1 MKIVRLGP
9 DEVFHRFRTPKW
21 AFVPLSGVGAA
32 IDGGRF
38 NRPGVEA
45 LYLSRTAQT
54 ALDEYRQGGS
64 ITPPA
69 TLAAYKISLE
79 KVADL
84 SGGYDPA
91 SWSPAWAEWDCNWR
105 RVARIEMKTPPSWL
119 LADSLIVDGFGAL
132 LFPSLRRPGGT
143 NLVVFNANLASDDNL
158 QAYDP
163 DHLLPKDQSSWP
175 GHNK

>member
-1 MKIVRLGP
+1 MKVVRLGP
-9 DEVFHRFRTPKW
+9 DEVFHRFLTPRW

-54 ALDEYRQGGS
+54 ALEEYRQGAS

-69 TLAAYKISLE
+69 TVAGYKVSLE

-84 SGGYDPA
+84 SAGYDPA
-91 SWSPAWAEWDCNWR
+91 SWSPAWSEWDCNWR
-105 RVARIEMKTPPSWL
+105 KVARIEMKAPPSWL
-119 LADSLIVDGFGAL
+119 LADSLIIEGFGGL
-132 LFPSLRRPGGT
+132 LFPSLRHSGGT
-143 NLVVFNANLASDDNL
+143 NLVVFNANIAGAGSLSV
-158 QAYDP
+158 YDP

-175 GHNK
+175 RT